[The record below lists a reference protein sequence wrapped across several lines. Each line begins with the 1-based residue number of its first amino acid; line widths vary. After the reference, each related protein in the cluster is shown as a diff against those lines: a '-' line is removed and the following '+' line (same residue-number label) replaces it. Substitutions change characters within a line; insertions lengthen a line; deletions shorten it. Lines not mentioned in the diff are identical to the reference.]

1 MNLEP
6 EKDTHQIVV
15 KNLWKV
21 FGNDPS
27 LALTVENSD
36 KSRTEIQS
44 EFGQIVALRDVS
56 FSVIK
61 GETFVVMGLS
71 GSGKST
77 LVRCLIR
84 LIDATSGNI
93 YVDGEDVTSF
103 DDRNLMDFRRT
114 KVSMVFQN
122 FGLLPHLSLI
132 HI

>member
-27 LALTVENSD
+27 LALTVENSG

-56 FSVIK
+56 FSVRK

-93 YVDGEDVTSF
+93 YVDGEDLTSF
-103 DDRNLMDFRRT
+103 DE
-114 KVSMVFQN
+114 
-122 FGLLPHLSLI
+122 
-132 HI
+132 

>member
-6 EKDTHQIVV
+6 EKDTPQIVV

-56 FSVIK
+56 FSV
-61 GETFVVMGLS
+61 
-71 GSGKST
+71 
-77 LVRCLIR
+77 
-84 LIDATSGNI
+84 
-93 YVDGEDVTSF
+93 
-103 DDRNLMDFRRT
+103 
-114 KVSMVFQN
+114 
-122 FGLLPHLSLI
+122 
-132 HI
+132 